1 MTTTGPNIAGTGADD
16 SAVGTITWA
25 TPSNITADDGSE
37 AAASV
42 TASAITHY
50 LKGTN
55 FGFSIPSGDT
65 IDGILVEIDRRAQ
78 TASRI
83 TDVTVS
89 IVKGGTVTGDNKA
102 IGTTWPTA
110 LTYQSYGGAA
120 DLWGATWTDS
130 DINASNFGLVIS
142 CTNSSGTVGARVDAI
157 RITITHTTP
166 GGTTYNQSA
175 GGTLTTSGNPSKQ
188 TGKPVSGTVSTAGN
202 PAKTMGKL
210 LSGTLAID
218 GGLLRQAGK
227 LVSGVLT
234 TAGNITKTTLK
245 MAGGAISADG
255 SLSKLTNKILG
266 GALATSGNVARVIS
280 KFLGGALSLA
290 GELAAA
296 LSGIAT
302 PVLLTL
308 KTRTRQLV

>member
-1 MTTTGPNIAGTGADD
+1 MTTTGPNIAGTGANDT
-16 SAVGTITWA
+16 AVGSIAWA
-25 TPSNITADDGSE
+25 TPSNITTDDGNE

-42 TASAITHY
+42 TAGATTHY

-120 DLWGATWTDS
+120 DLWGTTWTDS
-130 DINASNFGLVIS
+130 DINASNFGVVIS

-166 GGTTYNQSA
+166 GG
-175 GGTLTTSGNPSKQ
+175 
-188 TGKPVSGTVSTAGN
+188 
-202 PAKTMGKL
+202 
-210 LSGTLAID
+210 
-218 GGLLRQAGK
+218 
-227 LVSGVLT
+227 
-234 TAGNITKTTLK
+234 
-245 MAGGAISADG
+245 
-255 SLSKLTNKILG
+255 
-266 GALATSGNVARVIS
+266 ATSPPPYRRAS
-280 KFLGGALSLA
+280 
-290 GELAAA
+290 
-296 LSGIAT
+296 
-302 PVLLTL
+302 TL
-308 KTRTRQLV
+308 IRM